1 MRIAL
6 FGRSPKTPDLPYL
19 EIVMEKLHEEGVA
32 MTVYAPMK
40 QACDEIRDEEFADL
54 RFSVFNDAE
63 ELDVFDPDFLI
74 SLGGDGTILEA
85 TVLIQ
90 SKDIPI
96 LGINMGRLGF
106 LANVAK
112 NNIETSLDALFS
124 GRFQLD
130 FRSLLQ
136 ARTSCNRIMKP
147 NFALNEITL
156 ARKETTS
163 MITVHTYLN
172 GSYLNSYWADGLII
186 STPTGSTGYSLSCG
200 GPIIMPNSENFVL
213 TPIAPH
219 NLTMRPFVIS
229 DNNTLRLR
237 VESREHEFLASLDSR
252 MHSFDTD
259 TELFIQ
265 KADFRVALVQ
275 TELQDF
281 STTMRNK
288 LSWGRDYRN

>member
-6 FGRSPKTPDLPYL
+6 FGREPKTQNLPYI
-19 EIVMEKLHEEGVA
+19 EVVVEKLLEEGVQLGVYTPLKDA
-32 MTVYAPMK
+32 VEQIKQEEFENLEYLVYAN
-40 QACDEIRDEEFADL
+40 DEELKD
-54 RFSVFNDAE
+54 
-63 ELDVFDPDFLI
+63 FDPDFLI
-74 SLGGDGTILEA
+74 SLGGDGTILDA

-112 NNIETSLDALFS
+112 SNIESSLDALFT

-130 FRSLLQ
+130 FRTLLQ
-136 ARTSCNRIMKP
+136 VKTSCNKLLKP

-172 GSYLNSYWADGLII
+172 GNYLNSYWADGLIV

-200 GPIIMPNSENFVL
+200 GPIIMPNSDNFVL

-219 NLTMRPFVIS
+219 NLTMRPFVINDS
-229 DNNTLRLR
+229 NTLRMQ
-237 VESREHEFLASLDSR
+237 VESRENEFLASLDSR
-252 MHSFDTD
+252 MHSFTSD
-259 TELFIQ
+259 TELLIQ
-265 KADFRVALVQ
+265 KADFRIALVQ

-281 STTMRNK
+281 PSTMRNK

>member
-6 FGRSPKTPDLPYL
+6 FGREPKTQNLPYIEVVL
-19 EIVMEKLHEEGVA
+19 EKLHEETVQIGVYSPLKDA
-32 MTVYAPMK
+32 VEQIKQEEFENLEYLVYAN
-40 QACDEIRDEEFADL
+40 E
-54 RFSVFNDAE
+54 E
-63 ELDVFDPDFLI
+63 ELKDFDPDFLI
-74 SLGGDGTILEA
+74 SLGGDGTILDA

-112 NNIETSLDALFS
+112 SNIESSLDALFT

-130 FRSLLQ
+130 FRTLLQ
-136 ARTSCNRIMKP
+136 VTTSCNKLLKP

-172 GSYLNSYWADGLII
+172 GNYLNSYWADGLIV

-200 GPIIMPNSENFVL
+200 GPIIMPNSDNFVL

-219 NLTMRPFVIS
+219 NLTMRPFVINDS
-229 DNNTLRLR
+229 NTLRMQ
-237 VESREHEFLASLDSR
+237 VESRENEFLASLDSR
-252 MHSFDTD
+252 MHSFTSD
-259 TELFIQ
+259 TELLIQ
-265 KADFRVALVQ
+265 KADFRIALVQ

-281 STTMRNK
+281 PSTMRNK
-288 LSWGRDYRN
+288 LSWGRDFRN

>member
-6 FGRSPKTPDLPYL
+6 FGREPKTQNLPYI
-19 EIVMEKLHEEGVA
+19 EVVVEKLLEEGVQLGVYTPLKDA
-32 MTVYAPMK
+32 VEQIKQEEFENLEYLVYAN
-40 QACDEIRDEEFADL
+40 DEELKD
-54 RFSVFNDAE
+54 
-63 ELDVFDPDFLI
+63 FDPDFLI
-74 SLGGDGTILEA
+74 SLGGDGTILDA

-112 NNIETSLDALFS
+112 SNIESSLDALFT

-130 FRSLLQ
+130 FRTLLQ
-136 ARTSCNRIMKP
+136 VKTSCNKLLKP

-172 GSYLNSYWADGLII
+172 GNYLNSYWADGLIV

-200 GPIIMPNSENFVL
+200 GPIIMPNSDNFVL

-219 NLTMRPFVIS
+219 NLTMRPFVINDS
-229 DNNTLRLR
+229 NALRMQ
-237 VESREHEFLASLDSR
+237 VESRENEFLASLDSR
-252 MHSFDTD
+252 MHSFTSD
-259 TELFIQ
+259 TELLIQ
-265 KADFRVALVQ
+265 KADFRIALVQ

-281 STTMRNK
+281 PSTMRNK

>member
-6 FGRSPKTPDLPYL
+6 YGRAPKTADLPYVEVVL
-19 EIVMEKLHEEGVA
+19 DRLVVEGVDFA
-32 MTVYAPMK
+32 VHAAQREAVET
-40 QACDEIRDEEFADL
+40 IREEEFPSMTYHVYSDE
-54 RFSVFNDAE
+54 E
-63 ELDVFDPDFLI
+63 ELDDFNPDFVI
-74 SLGGDGTILEA
+74 CLGGDGTILEA

-90 SKDIPI
+90 RRDIPI

-112 NNIETSLDALFS
+112 SNIESSLDALFS

-130 FRSLLQ
+130 FRSLL
-136 ARTSCNRIMKP
+136 AVRTSCNRILKP
-147 NFALNEITL
+147 NFALNEVTI

-172 GSYLNSYWADGLII
+172 GTYLNSYWADGLVI

-219 NLTMRPFVIS
+219 NLTMRPFVIA

-237 VESREHEFLASLDSR
+237 VEGRENQFLTSLDSR
-252 MHSFDTD
+252 MHSFTTD

-265 KADFRVALVQ
+265 KADFRIALVQ
-275 TELQDF
+275 TEMQDF
-281 STTMRNK
+281 ASTLRGK
-288 LSWGRDYRN
+288 LSWGLDYRN

>member
-6 FGRSPKTPDLPYL
+6 FGRAPKTQNLAYIEVVL
-19 EIVMEKLHEEGVA
+19 EKLIEEGVQIG
-32 MTVYAPMK
+32 VYRPLRGAVQQMK
-40 QACDEIRDEEFADL
+40 EEDFTELEYVVYD
-54 RFSVFNDAE
+54 NEE
-63 ELDVFDPDFLI
+63 ELDNFDPDFLI
-74 SLGGDGTILEA
+74 SLGGDGTILDA

-112 NNIETSLDALFS
+112 GNIESSLDALFT

-136 ARTSCNRIMKP
+136 VRTSCGKLMKP

-156 ARKETTS
+156 ARKESTS

-172 GSYLNSYWADGLII
+172 GNYLNSYWADGLIV

-200 GPIIMPNSENFVL
+200 GPIIMPNSDNFVL

-219 NLTMRPFVIS
+219 NLTMRPFVINDS
-229 DNNTLRLR
+229 NTLRMQ
-237 VESREHEFLASLDSR
+237 VESRENEFLASLDSR
-252 MHSFDTD
+252 IHSFTTE
-259 TELFIQ
+259 TELLIQ
-265 KADFRVALVQ
+265 KADFRIALVQ

-281 STTMRNK
+281 PSTMRNK
-288 LSWGRDYRN
+288 LSWGRDHRN

>member
-6 FGRSPKTPDLPYL
+6 FGREPKTQNLPYIEVVL
-19 EIVMEKLHEEGVA
+19 EKLHEEKVQIGVYSPLKDA
-32 MTVYAPMK
+32 VEQIKQEEFENLEYLVYAN
-40 QACDEIRDEEFADL
+40 E
-54 RFSVFNDAE
+54 E
-63 ELDVFDPDFLI
+63 ELKDFDADFLI
-74 SLGGDGTILEA
+74 SLGGDGTILDA

-112 NNIETSLDALFS
+112 SNIESSLDALFT

-130 FRSLLQ
+130 FRTLLQ
-136 ARTSCNRIMKP
+136 VKTSCNKLLKP

-172 GSYLNSYWADGLII
+172 GNYLNSYWADGLIV

-200 GPIIMPNSENFVL
+200 GPIIMPNSDNFVL

-219 NLTMRPFVIS
+219 NLTMRPFVINDS
-229 DNNTLRLR
+229 NMLRMQ
-237 VESREHEFLASLDSR
+237 VESRENEFLASLDSR
-252 MHSFDTD
+252 MHSFTSD
-259 TELFIQ
+259 TELLIQ
-265 KADFRVALVQ
+265 KADFRIALVQ

-281 STTMRNK
+281 PSTMRNK

>member
-6 FGRSPKTPDLPYL
+6 FGREPKTQNLPYIEVVL
-19 EIVMEKLHEEGVA
+19 EKLHEETVQIGVYSPLKDA
-32 MTVYAPMK
+32 VEQIKQEEFENIEYLVYAN
-40 QACDEIRDEEFADL
+40 E
-54 RFSVFNDAE
+54 E
-63 ELDVFDPDFLI
+63 ELKDFDPDFLI
-74 SLGGDGTILEA
+74 SLGGDGTILDA

-112 NNIETSLDALFS
+112 SNIESSLDALFT

-130 FRSLLQ
+130 FRTLLQ
-136 ARTSCNRIMKP
+136 VKTSCNKLLKP

-172 GSYLNSYWADGLII
+172 GNYLNSYWADGLIV

-200 GPIIMPNSENFVL
+200 GPIIMPNSDNFVL

-219 NLTMRPFVIS
+219 NLTMRPFVINDS
-229 DNNTLRLR
+229 NTLRMQ
-237 VESREHEFLASLDSR
+237 VESRENEFLASLDSR
-252 MHSFDTD
+252 MHSFTSD
-259 TELFIQ
+259 TELLIQ
-265 KADFRVALVQ
+265 KADFRIALVQ

-281 STTMRNK
+281 PSTMRNK
-288 LSWGRDYRN
+288 LSWGRDFRN